1 MEIWQAIV
9 LGIVQ
14 GLTEFLPISSS
25 AHLIIFPWLFD
36 WETPGLSFDA
46 SLHLGTL
53 VAVLIYFRREIGRMI
68 AAIPLALSNPL
79 DILLG
84 RTISPSDRDIDAR
97 LGLLIAIATIPG
109 LILAVAFEGAIDEFF
124 HTDSTSGRAIGVI
137 ATMMIVVGLV
147 MLLAER
153 LGQRNRTASALTW
166 KDAAIIG
173 SAQAVA
179 LIPGTSRSGA
189 TISAGLFRGL
199 KRADAARFSF
209 LAGMPLVLGAGL
221 KSLLDVVVEGM
232 SGHEVGLFVSA
243 GVSAA
248 VVGFVTIW
256 GLLRYLER
264 RSTLVFVVYRIVFG
278 VFLLAMLVF
287 R

>member
-1 MEIWQAIV
+1 MEIWQAII

-53 VAVLIYFRREIGRMI
+53 VAVLVYFRVEIVRMI
-68 AAIPLALSNPL
+68 AAIPHALANPFG
-79 DILLG
+79 LLTG
-84 RTISPSDRDIDAR
+84 RVDSPTPRDLDAR
-97 LGLLIAIATIPG
+97 MGLLIVVATIPG
-109 LILAVAFEGAIDEFF
+109 LIIGLLLEGQIEEFF
-124 HTDSTSGRAIGVI
+124 HTDNASGRAIGVI
-137 ATMMIVVGLV
+137 ATMLIVVGFV
-147 MLLAER
+147 MLAAER
-153 LGQRNRTASALTW
+153 LGSRDRTAPTMPW

-173 SAQAVA
+173 AAQAVA

-199 KRADAARFSF
+199 TRADAARFSF

-221 KSLLDVVVEGM
+221 KSLLDAIGEGI
-232 SGHEVGLFVSA
+232 SGHDVALFVSGA
-243 GVSAA
+243 VSAGA
-248 VVGFVTIW
+248 VGFLAIS
-256 GLLRYLER
+256 GLLRFLQR
-264 RSTLVFVVYRIVFG
+264 RSTLVFVVYRIAFG
-278 VFLLAMLVF
+278 VILLAILAI

>member
-53 VAVLIYFRREIGRMI
+53 VAVLVYFRREIGRMI

-97 LGLLIAIATIPG
+97 MGLLIAIATIPG

>member
-53 VAVLIYFRREIGRMI
+53 VAVLVYFRREIGRMI

-147 MLLAER
+147 MLLAEH

>member
-53 VAVLIYFRREIGRMI
+53 VAVLVYFRREIGRMI

-97 LGLLIAIATIPG
+97 LGFLIAIATIPG

-221 KSLLDVVVEGM
+221 KSLLDVIVEGM

>member
-53 VAVLIYFRREIGRMI
+53 VAVLVYFRREIGRMI

-221 KSLLDVVVEGM
+221 KSLLDVIVEGM

-264 RSTLVFVVYRIVFG
+264 RSTLVFVLYRIVFG

>member
-53 VAVLIYFRREIGRMI
+53 VAVLVYFRREIGRMI

-221 KSLLDVVVEGM
+221 KSLLDVIVEGM